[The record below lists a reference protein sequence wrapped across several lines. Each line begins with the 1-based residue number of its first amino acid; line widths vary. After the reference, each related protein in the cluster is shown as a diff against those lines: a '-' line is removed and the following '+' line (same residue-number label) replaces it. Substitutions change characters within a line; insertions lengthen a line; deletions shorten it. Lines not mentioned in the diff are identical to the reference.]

1 MKYPCDGECQVSG
14 AHAALFDWSRRE
26 ASRPCAAGCEPLAH
40 DHKNCPADFSR
51 RRALT
56 LGSAAQ
62 PLVPALGTHFGTPNY
77 EIPAWRRVPRLLVR
91 ALLCS
96 TRHTARRR
104 GPVRRS
110 VNPWRTTQRI
120 AAQILVV
127 GARSRSVLL
136 RKLWSPFWE
145 HVSVP
150 KIMKYPC
157 DGECH
162 AALCAHCFARLVTPR
177 CVAALCGQA

>member
-1 MKYPCDGECQVSG
+1 MNYPYDGDCQASC
-14 AHAALFDWSRRE
+14 ARAALFDSSRRD
-26 ASRPCAAGCEPLAH
+26 ASRPCAAECEPSAH
-40 DHKNCPADFSR
+40 GPTNCRADFSR
-51 RRALT
+51 RRACT
-56 LGSAAQ
+56 LGPAAQ
-62 PLVPALGTHFGTPNY
+62 TMVTVLGTRFGVQNY
-77 EIPAWRRVPRLLVR
+77 EIPLLRRVPRLLVR

-104 GPVRRS
+104 GAVRRS

-177 CVAALCGQA
+177 CVAALCG